1 MNNFS
6 IIDIISKNNNI
17 TGNYPP
23 IDESV
28 SPYNEK
34 VIIGLAYFGMSL
46 LIGIPILMCL
56 HCVYRMR
63 GSAPCNFREACC
75 NC

>member
-6 IIDIISKNNNI
+6 INTNSNH

-23 IDESV
+23 TDDSITP
-28 SPYNEK
+28 PYNERV
-34 VIIGLAYFGMSL
+34 VIVLAYFGISL
-46 LIGIPILMCL
+46 LIGIPVLMCL
-56 HCVYRMR
+56 LCIYRMR

-75 NC
+75 NCC